1 MPQAPEPLGVRLRRV
16 PLLGGVLRSWDVR
29 LTPRGRFLLVALG
42 LLGLAGGDTRKTQAY
57 LLFAAAAG
65 LFAAAVA
72 FAFRPRPR
80 VALECV
86 LPPRATAGTPL
97 TLRARVSP
105 RHGAGGELLVE
116 MPGAVAT
123 GGLVRVVPEKV
134 FVNVG
139 AEPQDVIAELH
150 PERRGRYRIRGAR
163 VRRTDPLRLMTTLPI
178 TTTEE
183 SLLVYPRF
191 WRLDHFDVP
200 VGRSYQPGG
209 IPLAS
214 STGDAIEFVGTRDYR
229 EGDPIKNIHWRSWA
243 RRGKPV
249 VKEYQEEYFS
259 RVALILDTFLKPGF
273 TAEDRV
279 GFEAAVS
286 TVASVADWFS
296 RGEAV
301 VDVLAAGPDLYEVST
316 GRSLGYLDNILD
328 VLSCLEPCADPPFAT
343 VGPPLFD
350 KLARLTSVVV
360 VMLDWDDARERFLRS
375 VRDQGT
381 AVRAIIVK
389 SGETTKSWASA
400 GADIGV
406 FSQMTP
412 QDVERA
418 LLAGAR

>member
-1 MPQAPEPLGVRLRRV
+1 MARAPEPLGVRLRRV
-16 PLLGGVLRSWDVR
+16 PLLGGLLRSWDVR

-57 LLFAAAAG
+57 LLFSAASG
-65 LFAAAVA
+65 LFAAAVV
-72 FAFRPRPR
+72 FAVRFRPR
-80 VALECV
+80 VEVTCA
-86 LPPRATAGTPL
+86 LPPRATAGAAI
-97 TLRARVSP
+97 TLRALVSP
-105 RHGAGGELLVE
+105 KKNSSGELVVE
-116 MPGAVAT
+116 MPRPTTA
-123 GGLVRVVPEKV
+123 GGPIRVVPETV
-134 FVNVG
+134 FLNVG
-139 AEPQDVIAELH
+139 SDAQEVTAELH
-150 PERRGRYRIRGAR
+150 PERRGRYRLRGVRA
-163 VRRTDPLRLMTTLPI
+163 RRTDPLRLMTTLPVAGDDE
-178 TTTEE
+178 T
-183 SLLVYPRF
+183 LLVYPRF
-191 WRLDHFDVP
+191 WRLDQFDVP

-273 TAEDRV
+273 TPKDREA
-279 GFEAAVS
+279 FEAAVS
-286 TVASVADWFS
+286 TVASIADFFS

-316 GRSLGYLDNILD
+316 GRSLGYLENILD

-360 VMLDWDDARERFLRS
+360 VMLDWDDAREAFLRK

-381 AVRAIIVK
+381 AVRAIIVRE
-389 SGETTKSWASA
+389 GETTKSWATAA
-400 GADIGV
+400 GDMGV

-412 QDVERA
+412 NDVERA
-418 LLAGAR
+418 LRGGAH